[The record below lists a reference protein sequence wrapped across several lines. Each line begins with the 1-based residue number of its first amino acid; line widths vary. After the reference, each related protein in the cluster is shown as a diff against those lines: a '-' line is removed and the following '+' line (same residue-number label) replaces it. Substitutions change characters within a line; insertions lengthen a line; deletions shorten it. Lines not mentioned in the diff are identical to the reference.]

1 MKFDGAL
8 KPQQSAAVQGPPGQ
22 QSSIGVAV
30 AINAKNTAVGLTN
43 DYFNNN
49 NKSKQKLNKSIKYK
63 RNRSRNCGRISI
75 EGDYN
80 EVVAEGSHLSTAAT
94 TTTTNTK
101 MSNKSIAATIAR
113 RAATVA
119 ATTTTTNGSTI
130 KTPLTET
137 DITRKKE
144 ELREIENIPAETALD
159 LSGGQLSLKSR
170 TKNTKLFEFE
180 WLALIIGCL
189 SKLFSGGL
197 VYGKGVSRMQTMSAI
212 RPWIVIV
219 AAFAHCTL
227 PLVLARADEADN
239 FFSVNSFSVGPETTT
254 PEFGKLLLGFINI
267 IEETL
272 HFLSVSNLDYASR
285 GQKKFGDKC
294 ENTLECGFPGS
305 ICDSKKKSCQCT
317 EDLPITNHFDKCGK
331 GKVAFSFSVS
341 L

>member
-22 QSSIGVAV
+22 QSSIGVGV

-94 TTTTNTK
+94 TTTTNTN

-113 RAATVA
+113 RAAVVTA
-119 ATTTTTNGSTI
+119 TNGSTI

-137 DITRKKE
+137 DITRKRE
-144 ELREIENIPAETALD
+144 ELGEIENIPAETALD
-159 LSGGQLSLKSR
+159 LSGGQLSLESR
-170 TKNTKLFEFE
+170 TKDTKLFEFE

-254 PEFGKLLLGFINI
+254 PEFGKFFILN
-267 IEETL
+267 
-272 HFLSVSNLDYASR
+272 
-285 GQKKFGDKC
+285 
-294 ENTLECGFPGS
+294 
-305 ICDSKKKSCQCT
+305 
-317 EDLPITNHFDKCGK
+317 
-331 GKVAFSFSVS
+331 
-341 L
+341 